1 MMQNQDFFRFLI
13 YSAPSA
19 MFFADFYIFNAKV
32 YHALEN
38 PLPIYIYC
46 FILLLGLGLRSQ
58 NAYDTL

>member
-1 MMQNQDFFRFLI
+1 
-13 YSAPSA
+13 

-46 FILLLGLGLRSQ
+46 FILPLGLGLRSQ